1 VFPSRDRQGVVSSIL
16 QLMGDHMK
24 LLPFLFVLAALL
36 FATFFL
42 AAGPPGPFWQE
53 KPPAE
58 WTDAELVSL
67 LTNSPWAQ
75 MVPPPSGADAPT
87 VEIYLATAG
96 PMDKAE
102 HERDRRYKIKRPQS
116 DPVPGAALL
125 EEYRAWLEDN
135 RATQIVVAI
144 AIHDGKAFA
153 DEQETRRMEQESVMR
168 VGKKKFKITGHF
180 PPTTA
185 DPYLRLAFPRAATEA
200 DKTVS
205 FDLYVPG
212 VAIGFRSAEFRIKDM
227 LVNGKLEM

>member
-1 VFPSRDRQGVVSSIL
+1 
-16 QLMGDHMK
+16 MK
-24 LLPFLFVLAALL
+24 LPPLLLFLAALL
-36 FATFFL
+36 FATLFL
-42 AAGPPGPFWQE
+42 TAGPAGPFWQE

-58 WTDAELVSL
+58 WTDPELISL

-75 MVPPPSGADAPT
+75 MVPAPSGADAPAI
-87 VEIYLATAG
+87 EIYVATAG
-96 PMDKAE
+96 PMEKAE
-102 HERDRRYKIKRPQS
+102 RERDRRYKIKRPQS
-116 DPVPGAALL
+116 APVPGAALV
-125 EEYRAWLEDN
+125 EEYRAWLEEN

-168 VGKKKFKITGHF
+168 IGKKKFKITGHF

-200 DKTVS
+200 DKSVI